1 MATRIPTHP
10 GSVLKEELECRSISL
25 RKFAELIEM
34 PYNHLNDILNEK
46 RPVTVDFALMVE
58 ASLGINPDLLINM
71 QNRYNMAVAHKQPS
85 LIERINAIRKKCAA
99 VF

>member
-1 MATRIPTHP
+1 
-10 GSVLKEELECRSISL
+10 
-25 RKFAELIEM
+25 M